1 MFDIINLSKIIWSLF
16 SISILIRFCKYCAKN
31 YIWWNIINII
41 NYNIVIRYSIIWT
54 PKTAILIF
62 ILNNFLYCNIWMK
75 LKIVNIM
82 CILQIQI
89 LFHDL
94 RTRIINTHK
103 LNFKKTAVFYSIQN
117 FIDVIFFNKNNI
129 NKYHQILLQ

>member
-1 MFDIINLSKIIWSLF
+1 
-16 SISILIRFCKYCAKN
+16 
-31 YIWWNIINII
+31 
-41 NYNIVIRYSIIWT
+41 
-54 PKTAILIF
+54 
-62 ILNNFLYCNIWMK
+62 MK

-82 CILQIQI
+82 CSLQIQI

-94 RTRIINTHK
+94 HTRIINTHK
-103 LNFKKTAVFYSIQN
+103 LNFKKTAIFYSIQN